1 MGGDTRASMTGLVIT
16 VTTLGLRQKGR
27 RSSTAAVRSRTTSSC
42 ITGNLGAAY
51 MGLQLLER
59 EKRVLAD
66 VENPEP
72 QFKGYEYLL
81 EKYLKPRPAPT
92 SSVRWPK
99 KRSAPRR

>member
-1 MGGDTRASMTGLVIT
+1 
-16 VTTLGLRQKGR
+16 
-27 RSSTAAVRSRTTSSC
+27 
-42 ITGNLGAAY
+42 